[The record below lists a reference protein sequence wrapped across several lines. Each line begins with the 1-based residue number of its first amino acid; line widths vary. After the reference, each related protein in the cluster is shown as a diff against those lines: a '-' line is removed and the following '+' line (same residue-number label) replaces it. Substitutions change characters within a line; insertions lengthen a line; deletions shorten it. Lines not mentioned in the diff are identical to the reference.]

1 MVTGFLEN
9 KLPRGVIYQVRESTR
24 AKRLQIK
31 ISELGQVHVVIPKHF
46 DRSQIQPFLL
56 KHESWIVDNLAKF
69 KKRWQLV
76 GHHAKRFPAQ
86 ANFFAVQ
93 TVWQIEYQYATR
105 GYYQV
110 IENSPSGNK
119 VLIFANEAEA
129 TELVLNQWLTEMG
142 KLYLIAGLRAISER
156 LRLPVNAITVRCQ
169 KTRWGSCSSKKN
181 ISLNRN
187 LLFLRPP
194 VVEYLFIHELCHTR
208 VMNHSKAY
216 WSLIEQYLPVY
227 QSLDAELRQAV
238 FQIPVWAV
246 PAR

>member
-1 MVTGFLEN
+1 M
-9 KLPRGVIYQVRESTR
+9 
-24 AKRLQIK
+24 
-31 ISELGQVHVVIPKHF
+31 
-46 DRSQIQPFLL
+46 
-56 KHESWIVDNLAKF
+56 SWIVGNLAKF
-69 KKRWQLV
+69 QQRWQSAGCDV
-76 GHHAKRFPAQ
+76 KRFPAQ
-86 ANFFAVQ
+86 ANFLAVQ
-93 TVWQIEYQYATR
+93 TVWQIEYQYAAR
-105 GYYQV
+105 RYYQM
-110 IENSPSGNK
+110 IENSSSRNK

-142 KLYLIAGLRAISER
+142 RLYLMAGLHAISER

-216 WSLIEQYLPVY
+216 WALVEQYLPAY

-238 FQIPVWAV
+238 FQIPAGVGCASALISSSEYIPKAFEIRPYFCPDFV
-246 PAR
+246 A